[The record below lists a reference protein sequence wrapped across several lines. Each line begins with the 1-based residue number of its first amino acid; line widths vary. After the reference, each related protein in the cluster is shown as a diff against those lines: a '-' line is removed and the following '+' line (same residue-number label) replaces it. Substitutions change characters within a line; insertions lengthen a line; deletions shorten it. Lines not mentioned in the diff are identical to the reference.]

1 MHKMV
6 ANGPIRNVMQIVAA
20 KSIDK
25 RTGKL
30 IYDNENIPNGIQFHN
45 INLDLKNGKIEF
57 VNYQLKIIFKF
68 GSDAAGISF
77 EDANKKNS

>member
-1 MHKMV
+1 MK
-6 ANGPIRNVMQIVAA
+6 NYNLNIQNILKIVAA

-45 INLDLKNGKIEF
+45 LNLDLKNGKIEF
-57 VNYQLKIIFKF
+57 VNYQLKINFRF
-68 GSDAAGISF
+68 GNDTTGVPAQEAG
-77 EDANKKNS
+77 KKNS